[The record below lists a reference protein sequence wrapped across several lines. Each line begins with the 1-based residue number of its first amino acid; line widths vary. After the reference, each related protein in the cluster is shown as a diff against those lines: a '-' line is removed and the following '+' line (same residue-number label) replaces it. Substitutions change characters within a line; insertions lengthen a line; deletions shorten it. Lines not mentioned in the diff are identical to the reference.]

1 MAEVITPEMLAPNA
15 SPKIKEFGLS
25 LEEFYKLKYCSTVVY
40 MVPRA

>member
-25 LEEFYKLKYCSTVVY
+25 LLTLNSATLL
-40 MVPRA
+40 

>member
-25 LEEFYKLKYCSTVVY
+25 LLTTFEPLL
-40 MVPRA
+40 P

>member
-25 LEEFYKLKYCSTVVY
+25 FLNEIHN
-40 MVPRA
+40 VPSHDASDTRQ